1 MLPQI
6 KTILYATG
14 MGPGAPYVFRYA
26 LALAN
31 QHDAQIIAISALEP
45 LSTFGQ
51 SLVELHIS
59 HEQSEQIH
67 RTAQTQCKERLL
79 ERVARLC
86 EKECADDRVCTQ
98 RVSEIRVEEG
108 NPSQVILAAAKEY
121 TADLIIMGAH
131 RHTVI
136 GDAMLGTTANKVLH
150 SATQP
155 VLVVRIPE
163 GFHEEGF

>member
-6 KTILYATG
+6 KKILYATG

-26 LALAN
+26 LTLAN

-45 LSTFGQ
+45 LSTFAQ

-67 RTAQTQCKERLL
+67 STAQAQSKERLR

-86 EKECADDRVCTQ
+86 EKECADDQVCTQ

-108 NPSQVILAAAKEY
+108 QPAEVILAAAKEY
-121 TADLIIMGAH
+121 AVDLIIMGAH

-136 GDAMLGTTANKVLH
+136 GDAMLGTTTHKVLH
-150 SATQP
+150 SASQP

>member
-6 KTILYATG
+6 KKILYATG
-14 MGPGAPYVFRYA
+14 MGPSAPYVFRYA
-26 LALAN
+26 LSIAN
-31 QHDAQIIAISALEP
+31 QHDAQIITVSALEP
-45 LSTFGQ
+45 LSTFAQ

-67 RTAQTQCKERLL
+67 DTAQAQAKAQLRERI
-79 ERVARLC
+79 ARLC
-86 EKECADDRVCTQ
+86 EKECATDLQCPQ
-98 RVSEIRVEEG
+98 RVNEIHIEEG
-108 NPSQVILAAAKEY
+108 QPAQVILAAAKEY
-121 TADLIIMGAH
+121 AVDLIIMGAH

-136 GDAMLGTTANKVLH
+136 GDAMLGSTAHKVLH
-150 SATQP
+150 SAAQP

>member
-6 KTILYATG
+6 KKILYATG
-14 MGPGAPYVFRYA
+14 MGASAPYVFRYA
-26 LALAN
+26 LALAR
-31 QHDAQIIAISALEP
+31 QHDAQMIAVSALEP
-45 LSTFGQ
+45 LSSFAQ

-59 HEQSEQIH
+59 HEQSTEIH
-67 RTAQTQCKERLL
+67 SKAQAQAKERLR
-79 ERVARLC
+79 ERIARLC
-86 EKECADDRVCTQ
+86 EKECGTDQQCKQ
-98 RVSEIRVEEG
+98 RVNEIRIEEG
-108 NPSQVILAAAKEY
+108 QPAQIILAAAKEY
-121 TADLIIMGAH
+121 AVDLIIMGAH

-136 GDAMLGTTANKVLH
+136 GDAMLGSTTHKVLH

>member
-6 KTILYATG
+6 KKILYATG

-45 LSTFGQ
+45 LSTFAQ

-67 RTAQTQCKERLL
+67 STAQAQSKERLR

-86 EKECADDRVCTQ
+86 EKECADDQVCTQ

-108 NPSQVILAAAKEY
+108 QPAGVILAAAKEY
-121 TADLIIMGAH
+121 AVDLIIMGAH

-136 GDAMLGTTANKVLH
+136 GDAMLGTTTHKVLH
-150 SATQP
+150 SASQP

>member
-6 KTILYATG
+6 KKVLYATG

-31 QHDAQIIAISALEP
+31 QHDAQIIAVSALEP
-45 LSTFGQ
+45 LSTFAQ

-67 RTAQTQCKERLL
+67 STAQTQGKERLR
-79 ERVARLC
+79 ERVERLC
-86 EKECADDRVCTQ
+86 ERECADDQLCTQ
-98 RVSEIRVEEG
+98 RVSEIRTEEG
-108 NPSQVILAAAKEY
+108 QPAQVILAAAKEY
-121 TADLIIMGAH
+121 AVDLIIMGAH

-136 GDAMLGTTANKVLH
+136 GDAILGSTTHKVLH
-150 SATQP
+150 SAAQP

>member
-31 QHDAQIIAISALEP
+31 QHNAQIIAISALEP
-45 LSTFGQ
+45 LPTFAQ

-59 HEQSEQIH
+59 HEQAEEIH
-67 RTAQTQCKERLL
+67 NQTQTRAKELL
-79 ERVARLC
+79 RERVARLC
-86 EKECADDRVCTQ
+86 EKECAIDQVCTQ
-98 RVSEIRVEEG
+98 RVSEIRTEEG
-108 NPSQVILAAAKEY
+108 QPAQVILAAAKEY
-121 TADLIIMGAH
+121 AVDLIIMGSH
-131 RHTVI
+131 RHTMI
-136 GDAMLGTTANKVLH
+136 GDAILGSTTHKVLH
-150 SATQP
+150 SAAQP

>member
-6 KTILYATG
+6 KKILYATG
-14 MGPGAPYVFRYA
+14 MGAGAPFVFRYA

-31 QHDAQIIAISALEP
+31 QHDAQVIAVSALEP
-45 LSTFGQ
+45 LSTFAQ

-59 HEQSEQIH
+59 HEQLEEIH
-67 RTAQTQCKERLL
+67 NQTQARAKELL
-79 ERVARLC
+79 RERVARLC
-86 EKECADDRVCTQ
+86 EKECADDQVCTQ
-98 RVSEIRVEEG
+98 RVSEIRIEEG
-108 NPSQVILAAAKEY
+108 QPAQVILAAAKEY
-121 TADLIIMGAH
+121 AVDLIIMGAH

-136 GDAMLGTTANKVLH
+136 GDAILGSTTHKVLH

>member
-6 KTILYATG
+6 KKILYATG

-26 LALAN
+26 LAIAK
-31 QHDAQIIAISALEP
+31 QHDAQIIVVSALEP
-45 LSTFGQ
+45 LSTFAQ

-67 RTAQTQCKERLL
+67 GQAQAQAKERLR
-79 ERVARLC
+79 ERLARLC
-86 EKECADDRVCTQ
+86 EIECATDRQCSQ
-98 RVSEIRVEEG
+98 RVNEIHIEEG
-108 NPSQVILAAAKEY
+108 QPAQVILA
-121 TADLIIMGAH
+121 TAREDAVDLIIMGAH
-131 RHTVI
+131 RHTMI
-136 GDAMLGTTANKVLH
+136 GDAMLGSTTHKVLH
-150 SATQP
+150 SAAQP

>member
-6 KTILYATG
+6 KKILYATG

-31 QHDAQIIAISALEP
+31 QHDAQIIAVSALEP
-45 LSTFGQ
+45 LSTFAQ

-59 HEQSEQIH
+59 HEQSEGIH
-67 RTAQTQCKERLL
+67 RTAQRQAKDRLR

-86 EKECADDRVCTQ
+86 EKECTDDQLCTQ
-98 RVSEIRVEEG
+98 RVSEIRIEEG
-108 NPSQVILAAAKEY
+108 LPAQVILTAARECSV
-121 TADLIIMGAH
+121 DLIIMGAH
-131 RHTVI
+131 RHTVV
-136 GDAMLGTTANKVLH
+136 GDAILGSTAHKVLH
-150 SATQP
+150 STAQP